1 MNPQEASALLA
12 FARQHDHLVLSTDA
26 AAQTWAAALGARPKA
41 DGQWDDGIPF
51 AAGQLVVQD
60 YYGMHP
66 DPHNRRPIDASVI
79 RKLYYSKAREQ
90 GSKHRALNPAPPKA
104 KNGPPRWYVLEQQ
117 AKGRMQDADPLDFED
132 RPRRNDPTRER
143 HP

>member
-66 DPHNRRPIDASVI
+66 DPHNRKPIDASVI
-79 RKLYYSKAREQ
+79 RKLYYSKARERE
-90 GSKHRALNPAPPKA
+90 SKHRAIAPPKHA
-104 KNGPPRWYVLEQQ
+104 GKNRAPRWFIVEEQRR
-117 AKGRMQDADPLDFED
+117 GRMLDRDPLDYED

>member
-1 MNPQEASALLA
+1 MNAQEASALLA

-41 DGQWDDGIPF
+41 DGAWDDGIPF

-66 DPHNRRPIDASVI
+66 DPQNRRPIDASVI
-79 RKLYYSKAREQ
+79 RKLYYSKARERE
-90 GSKHRALNPAPPKA
+90 SKHRALNPPP
-104 KNGPPRWYVLEQQ
+104 PPDKRL
-117 AKGRMQDADPLDFED
+117 M
-132 RPRRNDPTRER
+132 PRRILLRFQAAGKLLDRNPDDYPNR
-143 HP
+143 